1 VFKKLTTLCFTL
13 LFLTLIPSFAQEDEK
28 VVVLHT
34 DSGKFV
40 IELFP
45 EDAPGHVENFLNLA
59 ESGFY
64 DRTVFHRIIKDFM
77 IQGGDPKTKPG
88 GYEHLSEWGTGSP
101 GYSIPAEFN
110 DIKHNRGIVSMARS
124 TDPDSAGSQFF
135 IVHKDSN
142 FLDGQ
147 YTVFGRIITQESYDT
162 LDTIALLE
170 TAEND
175 IAFNWGEAEIKK
187 AEIISRSEILDILD
201 LDEIERITES
211 TPEIIVGTTEQ
222 TNAEYVNEKLGISFT
237 APEGWLIQEP
247 PKTQANTPDIV
258 AVGPTNSTTNFTPAI
273 SIMAINNTDNISLA
287 EKFADFKNSLED
299 SINQGQLTILS
310 ENKTTINGKDVY
322 ITEVSGVYSFESQ
335 LVNVKFREVL
345 LSSSDKF
352 YTLTYT
358 NAEDNFDAYL
368 PHFETLTTSFTIAG
382 ENGGGC
388 LIATAAY
395 GSELA
400 PQVQMLREL
409 RDNTVLST
417 ASGASFM
424 TGFNA
429 FYYSFSPTVAD
440 WERQNPMFQE
450 AVRVTITPL
459 ISTLSILNYV
469 DVDSDVEMLGYG
481 IGIIM
486 LNIGMYFVAPAAIIY
501 SIFNRK

>member
-1 VFKKLTTLCFTL
+1 VYKKLTVLCFTL
-13 LFLTLIPSFAQEDEK
+13 LFLTLAPSFAQEDEK

-34 DSGKFV
+34 KSGKIV
-40 IELFP
+40 IEFFP
-45 EDAPGHVENFLNLA
+45 EDAPGHVENFLSLT

-77 IQGGDPKTKPG
+77 IQGGDPKSKPG
-88 GYEHLSEWGTGSP
+88 GYTQITEWGTGDP

-110 DIKHNRGIVSMARS
+110 DIKHIRGIVSMARS
-124 TDPDSAGSQFF
+124 ADPDSAGSQFF
-135 IVHKDSN
+135 VVHKDST

-162 LDTIALLE
+162 LDTIASLE
-170 TAEND
+170 IVTLDVAKD
-175 IAFNWGEAEIKK
+175 WGVTEINK
-187 AEIISRSEILDILD
+187 AEIVDRSEIKDILD
-201 LDEIERITES
+201 LGELERITES

-258 AVGPTNSTTNFTPAI
+258 AVGPTINNFTPAI

-287 EKFADFKNSLED
+287 EKFADFKNSLSN

-310 ENKTTINGKDVY
+310 EEKTTINGKDVY
-322 ITEVSGVYSFESQ
+322 ITEVSGNYTFQSQ

-352 YTLTYT
+352 YTITYT
-358 NAEDNFDAYL
+358 NAEDNFDSYL
-368 PHFETLTTSFTIAG
+368 PQFETLTTSFTITG

-417 ASGASFM
+417 TTGASFM
-424 TGFNA
+424 TGFNTL
-429 FYYSFSPTVAD
+429 YYSFSPTISD

-469 DVDSDVEMLGYG
+469 DVDSDAEMLGYG

-486 LNIGMYFVAPAAIIY
+486 LNVGMYFVAPAVIIY
-501 SIFNRK
+501 RIFNRK